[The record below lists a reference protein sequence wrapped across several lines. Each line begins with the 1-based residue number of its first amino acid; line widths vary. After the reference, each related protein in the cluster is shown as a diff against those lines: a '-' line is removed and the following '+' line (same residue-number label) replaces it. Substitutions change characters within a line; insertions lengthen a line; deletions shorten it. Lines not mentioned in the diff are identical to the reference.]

1 MELGRSTS
9 SDVPLGVA
17 ARPRRV
23 GTSDS
28 FQTSAKPRYG
38 DFAAAGF
45 LSKPEPPTNF
55 LTYMNFLAE
64 HKHEVPVVSS
74 VSELVDRNR
83 DKIGSGAT
91 FSVYKGSWGEGK
103 AAFKYLNDGTIP
115 QIADR
120 QGIALAADD
129 WGKIRWKRQ
138 YDSAMKSL
146 MFEIMI
152 MAKVVDFLSSIHSN
166 YLVLLRS
173 WMGKIS
179 HVCPLH
185 IR

>member
-1 MELGRSTS
+1 MSTS
-9 SDVPLGVA
+9 SEVPLGVA

-23 GTSDS
+23 GTSES
-28 FQTSAKPRYG
+28 FQTSARSRYG
-38 DFAAAGF
+38 DFAAAG
-45 LSKPEPPTNF
+45 LIRKPEPPTNF

-91 FSVYKGSWGEGK
+91 FSVYKGSWGEAK
-103 AAFKYLNDGTIP
+103 AAFKYLNEGTIP

-120 QGIALAADD
+120 QGIAVAADD
-129 WGKIRWKRQ
+129 WRKIRLKRQ

-152 MAKVVDFLSSIHSN
+152 MAKVVNFLFSIYSN
-166 YLVLLRS
+166 YLLLS
-173 WMGKIS
+173 S
-179 HVCPLH
+179 S
-185 IR
+185 

>member
-1 MELGRSTS
+1 MELEGSTS
-9 SDVPLGVA
+9 SEVPLGVA

-28 FQTSAKPRYG
+28 FQTSTKPRYG
-38 DFAAAGF
+38 DFAAAGL

-74 VSELVDRNR
+74 VNEFVDKDR

-91 FSVYKGSWGEGK
+91 FSVYKGSWGKGK
-103 AAFKYLNDGTIP
+103 AAFKYLKDGTVP

-120 QGIALAADD
+120 QGIAVAADD

-152 MAKVVDFLSSIHSN
+152 MAKVVDLLAAIHYY
-166 YLVLLRS
+166 YLVRLRS
-173 WMGKIS
+173 WVGQIS

-185 IR
+185 SR

>member
-1 MELGRSTS
+1 MESGRITTS
-9 SDVPLGVA
+9 SEVPLRVA

-28 FQTSAKPRYG
+28 LQTSAKPLYG
-38 DFAAAGF
+38 DFAAAGQ

-83 DKIGSGAT
+83 DEIGSGAT

-103 AAFKYLNDGTIP
+103 AAFKYLKDGIIP
-115 QIADR
+115 QIAGR
-120 QGIALAADD
+120 QDVAVTADD
-129 WGKIRWKRQ
+129 WGKIRLKRQ

-146 MFEIMI
+146 MFEIKV
-152 MAKVVDFLSSIHSN
+152 MAKVVEFLSSIYSRI
-166 YLVLLRS
+166 LLFSRS
-173 WMGKIS
+173 WM
-179 HVCPLH
+179 
-185 IR
+185 